1 MLTRAV
7 IDGITYYVKINLP
20 LPTEGKLIEIELWIG
35 QFSINV
41 KRGFKSL
48 LLIPYDGG
56 ELVYYRTY
64 VGVDYYSFVKV
75 SMAVIMRS
83 RRRAILELLTT
94 ILSKR
99 VSSPFINLNSKITS
113 ATKKL
118 LWTGKLTVS
127 SLSRTD
133 SLALLKLNK
142 AIKFC
147 KFSLKVNRKLL
158 KINNPFK
165 LFRANRLISSVAYHF
180 AILPEILLFNLKLL
194 SPKTFEVPD
203 LNIIEIKHFYI
214 QTIALKCF
222 TQLGS
227 TSLQLLR
234 HNWLLTIRRLEN
246 IQQFDPVWS
255 SFLIQ
260 GSSFWTIFYKILLRS
275 SVLSFASLKNLSLLE
290 WRNNLMLNLNF
301 VNYAISFYKF
311 SNERFVI
318 VPFALVILNK
328 IKSLNFLFQPYT
340 SVNARTSLMPISSL
354 PHTNIEM
361 KLRLKPLFNRI
372 IITPDD
378 TIKISKGGII
388 LPETTVDNITMGTVR
403 EVSNEVYVKVG
414 DRVLY
419 NRNVAL
425 KYSLNGNVVDILEV
439 IELLAIVYND

>member
-1 MLTRAV
+1 MLTRAI
-7 IDGITYYVKINLP
+7 IDGVTYYVKINLP
-20 LPTEGKLIEIELWIG
+20 LPTECKLIEIALWIG

-48 LLIPYDGG
+48 LLIPYDGS

-83 RRRAILELLTT
+83 RRRAILELLTAV
-94 ILSKR
+94 LLKR

-118 LWTGKLTVS
+118 LWTGRLTIS

-142 AIKFC
+142 AIEFC
-147 KFSLKVNRKLL
+147 KFSLKVNRELL
-158 KINNPFK
+158 KVNDPFK
-165 LFRANRLISSVAYHF
+165 LFRANRLISSFAYHF
-180 AILPEILLFNLKLL
+180 AISPETLLFNLKLL
-194 SPKTFEVPD
+194 TPKTFEVLD
-203 LNIIEIKHFYI
+203 VNIIKIKHFYI
-214 QTIALKCF
+214 QTIALKTF
-222 TQLGS
+222 TKLGS

-246 IQQFDPVWS
+246 IQQFNFNRS
-255 SFLIQ
+255 SLLIQ
-260 GSSFWTIFYKILLRS
+260 SSNFWTIFYRILLRS
-275 SVLSFASLKNLSLLE
+275 FVLPFALLNNSSLLE
-290 WRNNLMLNLNF
+290 WRNNLTLNLNF

-311 SNERFVI
+311 SNERLTI

-328 IKSLNFLFQPYT
+328 IKSLTFLFLPYT
-340 SVNARTSLMPISSL
+340 SVIARTSLMPIKLSL
-354 PHTNIEM
+354 SQNIEM
-361 KLRLKPLFNRI
+361 KIRLKPLFNRV

-378 TIKISKGGII
+378 TIKVTKGGII
-388 LPETTVDNITMGTVR
+388 LPETTADNITMGTIC
-403 EVSNEVYVKVG
+403 EVSDEVYVKVG

-425 KYSLNGNVVDILEV
+425 KYSLNGNVIDILEV
-439 IELLAIVYND
+439 IDLLAIIYND